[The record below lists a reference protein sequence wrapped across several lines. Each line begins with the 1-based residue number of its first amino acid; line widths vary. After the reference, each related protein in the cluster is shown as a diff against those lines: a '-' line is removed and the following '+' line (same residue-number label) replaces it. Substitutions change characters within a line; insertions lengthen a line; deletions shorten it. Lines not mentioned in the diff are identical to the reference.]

1 MSALDLV
8 TAARDDTFAAR
19 VAFCLMT
26 SALNTAN
33 EDPGT
38 SNHAN
43 RLAFAERVLKGEI
56 NSKLAAAAVI
66 AYSSGVQTTINANPI
81 LRGADVADSDLQT
94 AVDAM
99 IDLWANSWAA
109 GV

>member
-1 MSALDLV
+1 MSSLDLIG
-8 TAARDDTFAAR
+8 AARDDTFAAR
-19 VAFCLMT
+19 VAFSLMK

-66 AYSSGVQTTINANPI
+66 AYSSGLQTTINATPENK
-81 LRGADVADSDLQT
+81 GSDVSDSDLQT
-94 AVDAM
+94 AVDAL
-99 IDLWANSWAA
+99 IDLWGNAWAA

>member
-1 MSALDLV
+1 MAALDLIA
-8 TAARDDTFAAR
+8 AARDETFAAR
-19 VAFCLMT
+19 VAFCLMK
-26 SALNTAN
+26 SGLNTAN

-38 SNHAN
+38 SNHTN

-66 AYSSGVQTTINANPI
+66 AYSSGLQTTINATPANK
-81 LRGADVADSDLQT
+81 GSDVIDSALQT
-94 AVDAM
+94 AVDAL
-99 IDLWANSWAA
+99 IDLWANAWAA